1 MFYTNGF
8 SLARCFHTFY
18 SNEPFGVFTLLVEL
32 HAVTQGFVPF
42 QMSRNV
48 ISVRVLYVPQTLLV
62 QHLHRK
68 LADCLLNILLLK
80 QKKQPIWIL
89 MVERESNQCD
99 SVVRT
104 SVFGWRTIAWFSA
117 LHIRCRK
124 RCRSRFHKNRVRTG
138 RLCRCCWGQCVVIH
152 TGPRARARSFPR
164 KEWSELQ
171 ARMNGIYGKIEL
183 DPIWTATANLRK
195 QRTLF
200 FFT

>member
-32 HAVTQGFVPF
+32 HAVTQGFVPC

-80 QKKQPIWIL
+80 QKKQPI
-89 MVERESNQCD
+89 
-99 SVVRT
+99 
-104 SVFGWRTIAWFSA
+104 
-117 LHIRCRK
+117 
-124 RCRSRFHKNRVRTG
+124 
-138 RLCRCCWGQCVVIH
+138 
-152 TGPRARARSFPR
+152 
-164 KEWSELQ
+164 
-171 ARMNGIYGKIEL
+171 
-183 DPIWTATANLRK
+183 
-195 QRTLF
+195 
-200 FFT
+200 